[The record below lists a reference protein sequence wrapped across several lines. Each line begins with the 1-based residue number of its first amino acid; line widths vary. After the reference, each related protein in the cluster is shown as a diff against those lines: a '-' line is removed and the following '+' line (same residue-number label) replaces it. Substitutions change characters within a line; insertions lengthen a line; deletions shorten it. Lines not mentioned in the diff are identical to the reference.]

1 MAGTPKPG
9 ITGTGIIVAV
19 QTKKRSTMKEE
30 KKQTG
35 AEPQEK
41 GRSKRDERKQN
52 LTDDGRE
59 SSNGKVRGV
68 EGKDYVILSSGLG
81 IDESEVTG

>member
-1 MAGTPKPG
+1 MTPVSAV
-9 ITGTGIIVAV
+9 TLRGIIVGAYI
-19 QTKKRSTMKEE
+19 KNDDMKDDDKRKGPDEANS
-30 KKQTG
+30 
-35 AEPQEK
+35 QE
-41 GRSKRDERKQN
+41 SKPVKNERR

-59 SSNGKVRGV
+59 SSNGKVTGV

>member
-1 MAGTPKPG
+1 MKDDKKTPGSPADEQNRK
-9 ITGTGIIVAV
+9 T
-19 QTKKRSTMKEE
+19 EE
-30 KKQTG
+30 KSR
-35 AEPQEK
+35 EK
-41 GRSKRDERKQN
+41 H

-81 IDESEVTG
+81 IDEDEVTG

>member
-1 MAGTPKPG
+1 MIMEDDKKPTNAPDGTQG
-9 ITGTGIIVAV
+9 
-19 QTKKRSTMKEE
+19 RSNEE
-30 KKQTG
+30 QK
-35 AEPQEK
+35 QEK
-41 GRSKRDERKQN
+41 R

-81 IDESEVTG
+81 IDEDEVTG

>member
-1 MAGTPKPG
+1 MKNKQQEPKVPVSNEG
-9 ITGTGIIVAV
+9 RG
-19 QTKKRSTMKEE
+19 E
-30 KKQTG
+30 KKNKR
-35 AEPQEK
+35 QE
-41 GRSKRDERKQN
+41 RH